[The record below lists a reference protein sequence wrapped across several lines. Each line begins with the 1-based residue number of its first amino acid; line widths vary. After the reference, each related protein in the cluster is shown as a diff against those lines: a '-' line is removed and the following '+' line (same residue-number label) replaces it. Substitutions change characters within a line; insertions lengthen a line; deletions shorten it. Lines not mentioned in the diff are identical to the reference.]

1 MNYQEQA
8 NQFAEK
14 HGVKLSI
21 LDVKY
26 GKHFHADKDNR
37 YIFKCRLTR
46 NRKSY
51 TFDFGQSIYNGSI
64 EPTMYD
70 VLACLQKYDVGS
82 FRNFCE
88 EFGYEE
94 DNIDSKKIYNGVVR
108 EHNGVERLFSDIIG
122 ELCEIQ

>member
-8 NQFAEK
+8 NQFAQK

-26 GKHFHADKDNR
+26 GKHFHNDKNSR
-37 YIFKCRLTR
+37 YIFKCKLSR
-46 NRKSY
+46 NKKSY
-51 TFDFGQSIYNGSI
+51 TFNFGQNVYSGNT

-70 VLACLQKYDVGS
+70 VLTCLQKYDVGD
-82 FRNFCE
+82 FKDFCG

-94 DNIDSKKIYNGVVR
+94 NRDSKKVYNAVVK
-108 EHNGVERLFSDIIG
+108 EYNAVERLFGDILE